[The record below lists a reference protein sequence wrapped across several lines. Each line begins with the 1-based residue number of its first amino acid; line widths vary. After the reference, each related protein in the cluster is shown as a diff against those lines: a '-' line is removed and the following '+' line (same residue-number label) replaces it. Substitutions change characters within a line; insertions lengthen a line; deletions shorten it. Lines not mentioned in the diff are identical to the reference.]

1 MKFTPTVL
9 ADVVLIEPEVFNDSR
24 GTFYESFNA
33 RQFRTNVGVDAD
45 FVQDDHSRSVGGV
58 LRGLH
63 YQLKQPQGKV
73 VRVIDG
79 EIFDVAVD
87 VRRSSP
93 TFGKF
98 VALTLRADACQSLWI
113 PPGFAHGFLVLSSS
127 AVVLYKVTDEWAPE
141 HQRCIRFDDPTLA
154 IPWPLV
160 GSPILSDRDSRGVQF
175 LQAEMFP

>member
-9 ADVVLIEPEVFNDSR
+9 ADVVLIEPEVFRDAR
-24 GTFYESFNA
+24 GSFYESFNA
-33 RQFRTNVGVDAD
+33 RLFRANIGVETH
-45 FVQDDHSRSVGGV
+45 FVQDDHSCSSRGV

-63 YQLKQPQGKV
+63 YQIKQPQGKI
-73 VRVIDG
+73 VRVIEG
-79 EIFDVAVD
+79 EIFDVVVD
-87 VRRSSP
+87 LRRSSP
-93 TFGKF
+93 TFGKS
-98 VALTLRADACQSLWI
+98 VTLTLRADACQSLWI

-127 AVVLYKVTDEWAPE
+127 AVVLYKVTDEWAPQ

-160 GSPILSDRDSRGVQF
+160 GSPILSDRDSRGAPF